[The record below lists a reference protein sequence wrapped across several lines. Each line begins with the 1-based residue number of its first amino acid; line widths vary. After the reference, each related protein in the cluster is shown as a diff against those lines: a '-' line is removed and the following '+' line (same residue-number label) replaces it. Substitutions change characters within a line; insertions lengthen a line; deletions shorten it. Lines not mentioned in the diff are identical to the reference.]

1 MKRLILIIAGI
12 MLVGVCV
19 GLAQGIP
26 YGKNA
31 QAGSFAKVNG
41 IQLYYEVYGQG
52 EPLLLLHGNGGSIA
66 GRANLIPELTKNY
79 KVIAVDSRCH
89 GKSGCSQEL
98 NYELMAS
105 DVNALLNQLKLD
117 SVYVWGHSDG
127 GIVGLIMS
135 YKYPAKV
142 KKLVASGA
150 NIQPDAAALEP
161 YIVEMMKNYK
171 EIPDTLMQKHIR
183 LMVEH
188 PHIDFSELGRIT
200 APVLIMTGDRDAV
213 LLEHSV
219 KIFKAI
225 PNSNLCVLPATTHF
239 IADEKP
245 GLMLYWLK
253 EFLGKPFR
261 KPSTVDWAKQAAAQL
276 MPQKSH

>member
-12 MLVGVCV
+12 IIAGLCLS
-19 GLAQGIP
+19 LAQVGS
-26 YGKNA
+26 YGKNT
-31 QAGSFAKVNG
+31 QTGKFANVNG
-41 IQLYYEVYGQG
+41 IKLYYEIYGAG
-52 EPLLLLHGNGGSIA
+52 SPLLLLHGNGGSIA
-66 GRANLIPELTKNY
+66 GRTNLIPELAKKY

-89 GKSGCSQEL
+89 GKSGCSKEL

-105 DVNALLNQLKLD
+105 DVNLLLNHLEID
-117 SVYVWGHSDG
+117 SAYVWGHSDG
-127 GIVGLIMS
+127 GIIGLIMG
-135 YKYPAKV
+135 YKYPDKV

-150 NIQPDAAALEP
+150 NIQPDNTALEP

-171 EIPDTLMQKHIR
+171 AIPDTLIQKHIR

-188 PHIDFSELGRIT
+188 PNIDFSELGRIT
-200 APVLIMTGDRDAV
+200 APVMIMTGDRDAV

-219 KIFKAI
+219 KIFKSI

-245 GLMLYWLK
+245 NLMLYWLK
-253 EFLGKPFR
+253 EFLDKPFS
-261 KPSTVDWAKQAAAQL
+261 KPSTVDWAKQVAAKL
-276 MPQKSH
+276 MPQGSR